1 MSWNHTIRNKLKPV
15 VKVWRAILCI
25 VASLAQTS
33 LGSETFSDG
42 QVQMLIT
49 SAARRGRLKGDD
61 ATMPSATVHHNT
73 LSPQNSACPMV
84 VRALHAIS
92 VTSTSRVPY
101 SSIRTYS
108 PAPALP
114 NSYQCLVVIT
124 SAPSSQDEDAP
135 FTRGVMQNSG
145 NLKVHLGITI
155 YHTLRRPSIIYL
167 HWFRIS

>member
-42 QVQMLIT
+42 QVQMLMT

-84 VRALHAIS
+84 VRPLHAIS

-101 SSIRTYS
+101 SSASEHT
-108 PAPALP
+108 APLQL
-114 NSYQCLVVIT
+114 YQTAT
-124 SAPSSQDEDAP
+124 SILWWLLQRHRRK
-135 FTRGVMQNSG
+135 TRM
-145 NLKVHLGITI
+145 
-155 YHTLRRPSIIYL
+155 LRVNAKLR
-167 HWFRIS
+167 